1 MTEVTVDQHSCILGV
16 DAAAFYNAPPELREE
31 LENMRIRGSGFTFI
45 DIDAG
50 LILVRKT
57 FALSFKLFFDFP
69 HSIVDPRKG
78 VILMLSIVSF
88 FSR

>member
-45 DIDAG
+45 DIDSG

-57 FALSFKLFFDFP
+57 FAVNFLSCFLSFRSVLWI
-69 HSIVDPRKG
+69 HHIA
-78 VILMLSIVSF
+78 
-88 FSR
+88 

>member
-45 DIDAG
+45 DIDSG
-50 LILVRKT
+50 LILVRM
-57 FALSFKLFFDFP
+57 
-69 HSIVDPRKG
+69 G
-78 VILMLSIVSF
+78 SF
-88 FSR
+88 FVRTLLWIHQY

>member
-45 DIDAG
+45 DIDSG
-50 LILVRKT
+50 LILV
-57 FALSFKLFFDFP
+57 
-69 HSIVDPRKG
+69 
-78 VILMLSIVSF
+78 
-88 FSR
+88 